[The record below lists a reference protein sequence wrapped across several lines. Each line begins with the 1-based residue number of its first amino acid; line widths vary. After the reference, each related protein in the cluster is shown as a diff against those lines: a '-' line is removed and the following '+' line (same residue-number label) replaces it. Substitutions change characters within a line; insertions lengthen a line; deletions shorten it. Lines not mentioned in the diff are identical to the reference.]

1 MGQEISDSHFSEED
15 FVRFRNRLVAETALL
30 EHWVREGLLDGGE
43 PMAGCE
49 LEAWLVSDQGLP
61 APVNQAFLD
70 EMDDPMVVPE
80 LSTFNVELNTRPHTL
95 SSGLF
100 DEMHRD
106 LDELWR
112 RCETVASHHDAHMM
126 MIGILPTVQKSDL
139 SLKNISGMQRYRAL
153 NEQVLR
159 MRDGAPLQLDI
170 RAADHLFTRH
180 HDVMLEAATTS
191 FQIHLKIGADRAVRA
206 YNLSKMISAPMVA
219 LSANSP
225 FLFGHEL
232 WEETRIPLF
241 EQSVA
246 VGASDYTKRVTFG
259 VRYAQESIMECFQA
273 NRDRYPVLLPQVMD
287 EPVEALAH
295 LRLHNGTIW
304 RWNRPLVGFSEDGRP
319 HIRIEHR
326 VVPSGPSP
334 LDVTA
339 NAAFYFGLLHELMAS
354 EAEPEKRLPFNSC
367 KDNFYRAAYQGLDAR
382 VSWFDGQEGS
392 VGDLCEQ
399 RLLPQ
404 ARVGLVRMG
413 MEKEEI
419 DRWLGIVSARVTGR
433 QTGARWQRR
442 WVEEHGRD
450 FERLVQAYLSR
461 QNSGAPVH
469 AWDLGC

>member
-1 MGQEISDSHFSEED
+1 VGQEISDSNFSEAD
-15 FVRFRNRLVAETALL
+15 FRRFRGRLVAETALL
-30 EHWVREGLLDGGE
+30 EHWLAEGVMDNSE

-49 LEAWLVSDQGLP
+49 LEAWLVTEQGLP
-61 APVNQAFLD
+61 APVNQRFLD
-70 EMDDPMVVPE
+70 AMDDPMVVPE
-80 LSTFNVELNTRPHTL
+80 LATFNVELNTRPHTL

-100 DEMHRD
+100 DQMHGD

-112 RCETVASHHDAHMM
+112 RCEGVASGLGAHMV

-139 SLKNISGMQRYRAL
+139 CLENISGLQRYRAL

-159 MRDGAPLQLDI
+159 MREGTPLQLDI

-191 FQIHLKIGADRAVRA
+191 FQIHLKIGARQAARA
-206 YNLSKMISAPMVA
+206 YNLAKMVSAPMVA
-219 LSANSP
+219 VSANSP

-232 WEETRIPLF
+232 WDETRIPLF

-246 VGASDYTKRVTFG
+246 VGASDYSKRVTFG
-259 VRYAQESIMECFQA
+259 VRYVEASIVECFQA
-273 NRDRYPVLLPQVMD
+273 NRDRYPVLLPQLMD
-287 EPVEALAH
+287 EPVESLAH

-304 RWNRPLVGFSEDGRP
+304 RWNRPLIGFDEAGRP

-334 LDVTA
+334 LDVVA

-354 EAEPEKRLPFNSC
+354 EPDAERRLPFHRA
-367 KDNFYRAAYQGLDAR
+367 KDNFYRAAYEGLDAR
-382 VSWFDGQEGS
+382 VTWFDGEEGRLAE
-392 VGDLCEQ
+392 LCEQ

-404 ARVGLVRMG
+404 ARAGLERMG
-413 MEKEEI
+413 MARAEI
-419 DRWLGIVSARVTGR
+419 DRWLGIVAARVVTR

-442 WVEEHGRD
+442 WVHERGGD
-450 FERLVQAYLSR
+450 FPALVQAYR
-461 QNSGAPVH
+461 AHQDSGLPVH
-469 AWDLGC
+469 GWTCGC